1 MPTPSMKR
9 LALVFFLV
17 NLVAIGASI
26 SSGYRRGNVAYRF
39 EEKQAITF
47 FSSNQLA
54 ATSLLAWIIY
64 LLKRK
69 LITRD
74 RAYNRTALFWA
85 ISAFGFFYLVLDENF
100 QIHEGMD
107 TSLFR
112 LFGHYENPMLDGV
125 ATGLYGVAAAVV
137 CYYCRAE
144 ILQYR
149 STLGFFC
156 LGGFFLVATSVLNI
170 GEAGPVQIVIEE
182 SSKLLGVV
190 SFLLGHFAA
199 FAGALEEIQK
209 SLIRNNAVG

>member
-1 MPTPSMKR
+1 MPKLSMKR

-26 SSGYRRGNVAYRF
+26 ISGYRRGNVAFRF

-74 RAYNRTALFWA
+74 GAYNRTALFWA
-85 ISAFGFFYLVLDENF
+85 ISAFGFFYLMLDENF

-112 LFGHYENPMLDGV
+112 LFGHYDNPMVWPPDFTEWPRRRS
-125 ATGLYGVAAAVV
+125 ATIIELRSYGSEA
-137 CYYCRAE
+137 
-144 ILQYR
+144 R
-149 STLGFFC
+149 SGFSVWA
-156 LGGFFLVATSVLNI
+156 GFSWW
-170 GEAGPVQIVIEE
+170 Q
-182 SSKLLGVV
+182 
-190 SFLLGHFAA
+190 
-199 FAGALEEIQK
+199 
-209 SLIRNNAVG
+209 RRC